1 VAQRTR
7 FTAATVPH
15 LKTLIR
21 STKGGCQRR
30 KVPPAPV
37 TAPRRH
43 ARTSLHRHCHSTA
56 PTVAA
61 PARIFTEEREI
72 AGTSSSTGE
81 GPFPLLSALSC
92 KSRTCI
98 TGKEKKRRNPTDRL
112 SDDQRRL
119 TLVSRAYSEC
129 VDRIGNEDLLANRK
143 RQRRKK
149 ERNQIDLVS
158 TKQMNP
164 KP

>member
-1 VAQRTR
+1 MAQRPTSPLTSRPDRGPSPRRGWWAPVAQPIKRRWGLTAQVTR

-30 KVPPAPV
+30 EAPPAPV

-98 TGKEKKRRNPTDRL
+98 TGKEKKRRNPTDLL
-112 SDDQRRL
+112 SDD
-119 TLVSRAYSEC
+119 
-129 VDRIGNEDLLANRK
+129 
-143 RQRRKK
+143 
-149 ERNQIDLVS
+149 
-158 TKQMNP
+158 P
-164 KP
+164 KI